1 MDSVF
6 QEIYN
11 KYHQDIFQFLVYM
24 VKNRDVAEDL
34 TQDVY
39 IRVLKSYHNF
49 EGKSS
54 EKTWLFSIARN
65 VAIDYFRKQK
75 SLKNRIMETFEWKH
89 NQVSDIGPLPEE
101 IVVKNEH
108 IRLLYYC
115 LDLCTKDQ
123 KTVIIFRYINNF
135 SISETAEILGWSESK
150 VKTTQHRALIILRKL
165 MNEKGHEGGMQQ
177 YG

>member
-6 QEIYN
+6 KEIYS
-11 KYHQDIFQFLVYM
+11 KYHQDLFQFLIYM

-75 SLKNRIMETFEWKH
+75 SIKNKIMEAFEWKQ
-89 NQVSDIGPLPEE
+89 NQLTDIGPLPEE
-101 IVVKNEH
+101 IVMKNEH
-108 IRLLYYC
+108 VRMLYHC

-150 VKTTQHRALIILRKL
+150 VKTTQHRALNILRKL
-165 MNEKGHEGGMQQ
+165 MKEKDQEGGVRQ